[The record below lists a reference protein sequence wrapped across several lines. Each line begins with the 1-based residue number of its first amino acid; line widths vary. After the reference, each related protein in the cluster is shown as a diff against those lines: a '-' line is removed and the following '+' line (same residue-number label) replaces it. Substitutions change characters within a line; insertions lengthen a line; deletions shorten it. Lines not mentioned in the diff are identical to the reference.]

1 MRSFRQANG
10 TPCRSKPAR
19 GARGQVH
26 RPGTKPG
33 QEQSRETG
41 SAKGPGGDEGIKQ
54 AMAVRRE
61 LDPPIGAV
69 CRNGA
74 RSVNG
79 DQEVSASNG
88 KRRRSVACRQPPGC
102 ARRRRKRNRAPEK
115 ASVRVRRVMKG
126 NPLERIVSRALMSI
140 EDRNRVL
147 AQCLGRPIR
156 NTREGTKSARSSCLL
171 VFWGQALTSHALR
184 ARAPPLPL
192 RGREVLRCA

>member
-1 MRSFRQANG
+1 
-10 TPCRSKPAR
+10 
-19 GARGQVH
+19 
-26 RPGTKPG
+26 
-33 QEQSRETG
+33 
-41 SAKGPGGDEGIKQ
+41 
-54 AMAVRRE
+54 MAVRRE
-61 LDPPIGAV
+61 LDPPSGAV

-88 KRRRSVACRQPPGC
+88 KRRRSAACRQPPGC

-115 ASVRVRRVMKG
+115 ANVRVRRVMKG

-171 VFWGQALTSHALR
+171 AFWGQALTSHFAGEGFCVALE
-184 ARAPPLPL
+184 AKSQPLSLRERKGPL
-192 RGREVLRCA
+192 QGNGR

>member
-1 MRSFRQANG
+1 
-10 TPCRSKPAR
+10 
-19 GARGQVH
+19 
-26 RPGTKPG
+26 
-33 QEQSRETG
+33 
-41 SAKGPGGDEGIKQ
+41 
-54 AMAVRRE
+54 VRRE

-88 KRRRSVACRQPPGC
+88 KRRRSAACRQPPGC

-115 ASVRVRRVMKG
+115 ANVRIWKVMKG

-156 NTREGTKSARSSCLL
+156 NTREGTKSERGSCLL
-171 VFWGQALTSHALR
+171 AFWGLHRGAASPSVCPLR
-184 ARAPPLPL
+184 PSRRGDHPPLPSAGGGREADGRDSPTCNRPPHLPLICAAPPLPL
-192 RGREVLRCA
+192 YPPPDQMAGQPLVWG